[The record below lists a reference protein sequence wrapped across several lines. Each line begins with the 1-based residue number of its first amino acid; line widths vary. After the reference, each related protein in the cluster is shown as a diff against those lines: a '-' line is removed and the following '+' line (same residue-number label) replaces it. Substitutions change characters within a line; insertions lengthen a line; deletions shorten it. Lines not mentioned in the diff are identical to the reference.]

1 MNPSELKPYLEKL
14 SSEFPGERC
23 EVGVKLEADNEGNE
37 FKYFW
42 RAHVGDYLYFGATFD
57 EAIAEA
63 KAEYNP
69 DKIKRREAAKV
80 LRLQADRIERG
91 EEPIQ

>member
-14 SSEFPGERC
+14 TSEFPHEQC
-23 EVGVKLEADNEGNE
+23 EVGVKIEPDSEVNE

-42 RAHVGDYLYFGATFD
+42 RVHVGYYLYFGATFD
-57 EAIAEA
+57 EAIAAA

-80 LRLQADRIERG
+80 LRLQADRIEKG